1 MSVMDRRVPKSEK
14 YANVQ
19 GKLDTGMNINKV
31 QVITA
36 REFARRRNEI
46 YFRVSAKQL
55 FELLSEYE
63 AEDSENVHDSSFDG
77 AGGPRIVTYSESA
90 EPEYN
95 RPYLILDCRERAEYN
110 QCRLVQARS
119 FPQALLNRDQ
129 MHPEIYKFRN
139 KEERLIIIYCDDER
153 ISREVCKTLVDR
165 GTDNIFILQGGL
177 KEFAGL
183 YPEFI
188 EGDVPTSWSPPK
200 SALQRTG
207 LSALRRDMEKD
218 SVRSGLVGGELSS
231 RNLAALNRETGS
243 MNSGRSGSS
252 MLHSPSAYGA
262 HRETARGPGGGGRS
276 REERSE
282 TGASSMST
290 RSVADSVISRSMA
303 RKGRL

>member
-1 MSVMDRRVPKSEK
+1 
-14 YANVQ
+14 
-19 GKLDTGMNINKV
+19 
-31 QVITA
+31 
-36 REFARRRNEI
+36 
-46 YFRVSAKQL
+46 
-55 FELLSEYE
+55 
-63 AEDSENVHDSSFDG
+63 
-77 AGGPRIVTYSESA
+77 
-90 EPEYN
+90 
-95 RPYLILDCRERAEYN
+95 
-110 QCRLVQARS
+110 
-119 FPQALLNRDQ
+119 

-177 KEFAGL
+177 KEFAGF

-188 EGDVPTSWSPPK
+188 EGDLPTSWSPPK

-218 SVRSGLVGGELSS
+218 SVRSGLAGSELSS

-252 MLHSPSAYGA
+252 MLHSPGKASAYGVS
-262 HRETARGPGGGGRS
+262 RETSRGPGGGGRS